1 MKHRP
6 SSRPAKAPAK
16 TAAETSTKTSAKTP
30 GDPPGL
36 AVRRIA
42 ADIVDGVL
50 RRHRPLDEQLEGAGA
65 HPGLAGLPDRDRALA
80 RALVAVVL
88 RRLGSLRHLLGQLL
102 EHGLPKD
109 APRVETALLVGAA
122 QILFLDVP
130 DHAAVDLA
138 VRLARA
144 DRQGAHF
151 TGLIN
156 AVLRRLAREGAA
168 RLAELDAVTLDTPQ
182 WLMERWVATYG
193 EETARAIG
201 AANASEPALDLTVK
215 GDPAPWAER
224 LGGWVLPTGS
234 VRLIGHGSVTALP
247 GFAEGAWWVQDAAA
261 ALPVRLLGNVAGL
274 RVADLCAA
282 PGGKA
287 AQLAAAGAH
296 VTAVDR
302 SPARL
307 ARLEGNLKRLSL
319 TAELVCADAAE
330 WNAEPFDAVLVDAP
344 CSSTGTIRRH
354 PDVPWLKQP
363 ADLAKLAGL
372 QARLIG
378 RAAAL
383 TRPGGTL
390 VYCTCSLEPEE
401 GEAIVNGLLAYESSL
416 RRAPVHD
423 GEVFGRSEFVTEEG
437 DLRTLPC
444 HLPDPDPRRAGL
456 DGFYA
461 ARLVKR

>member
-1 MKHRP
+1 MKQRP
-6 SSRPAKAPAK
+6 STRPARTPAK
-16 TAAETSTKTSAKTP
+16 QPA
-30 GDPPGL
+30 DPPGL
-36 AVRRIA
+36 TVRSLA
-42 ADIVDGVL
+42 ADIIDSVL
-50 RRHRPLDEQLEGAGA
+50 RRRRPLDEQLEGAGA
-65 HPGLAGLPDRDRALA
+65 HSGLAGLPDRDRALT
-80 RALVAVVL
+80 RALVAIVL

-102 EHGLPKD
+102 ERGLPKD
-109 APRVETALLVGAA
+109 APRVETALLIGAA

-138 VRLARA
+138 VRLVRA
-144 DRQGAHF
+144 DRNGAHF
-151 TGLIN
+151 TGLVN

-182 WLMERWVATYG
+182 WLMERWAAAYG
-193 EETARAIG
+193 EPTARAV
-201 AANASEPALDLTVK
+201 AATHANEPALDLTVK
-215 GDPAPWAER
+215 NDPALWAER
-224 LGGWVLPTGS
+224 LGGWIMPTGS
-234 VRLIGHGSVTALP
+234 VRLTAHGTVTGLP
-247 GFAEGAWWVQDAAA
+247 GFAEGVWWVQDAAA
-261 ALPVRLLGNVAGL
+261 ALPVRLLGDVAGR

-287 AQLAAAGAH
+287 AQLAAAGAE

-307 ARLEGNLKRLSL
+307 ARLAENLKRLSL
-319 TAELVCADAAE
+319 SAELVCADAAE
-330 WNAEPFDAVLVDAP
+330 WDAAPFDAVLVDAP

-363 ADLAKLAGL
+363 ADIEKLAAL
-372 QARLIG
+372 QHRLIE

-390 VYCTCSLEPEE
+390 VYCTCSLQPEE
-401 GEAIVNGLLAYESSL
+401 GEAIVNGLLAYQESV
-416 RRAPVHD
+416 RRVPVEA
-423 GEVFGRSEFVTEEG
+423 GELNGRSEFVTEDG